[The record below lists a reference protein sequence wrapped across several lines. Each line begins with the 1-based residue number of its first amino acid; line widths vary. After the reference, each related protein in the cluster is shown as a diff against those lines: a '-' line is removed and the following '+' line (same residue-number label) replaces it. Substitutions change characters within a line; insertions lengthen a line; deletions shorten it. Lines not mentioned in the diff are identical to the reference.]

1 MRILSGIQP
10 TGTLHIGNYLGSVK
24 QWSDMLNK
32 SPEIEAFLMVVDL
45 HAITVQQDPKILRNK
60 IYELLAIYLS
70 SGFNPEKDNIFVQS
84 QNPDHPYLGWIFNCI
99 TPFGWMER
107 MTQYKDKKQKMEEYQ
122 NIVSVGLFDYP
133 ALMAADI
140 LLYDADVVPVGADQ
154 KQHVELTRDIAQR
167 FNSIY
172 GETFKIPEFRTNK
185 ETTNILDL
193 QNPAKKMSK
202 SDASAT
208 GRIDLMDTPQGIKD
222 KLKRAVTD
230 SDSHVAY
237 DPENKPGVSN
247 LLAIYSSVTTKSIQ
261 ELVTEYDGIGY
272 GQFKSDVADAVVA
285 YLEPLQNKIQTYL
298 SDLEQLDRIVNNG
311 NERAREVS
319 SQKIALVSDKMGLY
333 HNGKKN

>member
-24 QWSDMLNK
+24 QWSDMLND

-45 HAITVQQDPKILRNK
+45 HAITVPQDPAVLRRK
-60 IYELLAIYLS
+60 IYELLAIYLAA
-70 SGFNPEKDNIFVQS
+70 GFNPEKDNIFVQS

-140 LLYDADVVPVGADQ
+140 LLYDPDMVPVGADQ
-154 KQHVELTRDIAQR
+154 KQHVELTRDIAER
-167 FNSIY
+167 FNNIY
-172 GETFKIPEFRTNK
+172 GETFKVPEFRTNK

-193 QNPAKKMSK
+193 QNPDKKMSK
-202 SDASAT
+202 SDASAA
-208 GRIDLMDTPQGIKD
+208 GRIDLMDTPQGIQD

-230 SDSHVAY
+230 SDNHVAY
-237 DPENKPGVSN
+237 DPEKKPGVSN
-247 LLAIYSSVTTKSIQ
+247 LLAIFSSATGKTVE
-261 ELVTEYDGIGY
+261 ELAQAYDGKGY
-272 GQFKSDVADAVVA
+272 GQFKSDIADAVVA
-285 YLEPLQNKIQTYL
+285 FLSPLQEKINTYL

-311 NERAREVS
+311 NERARELS
-319 SQKIALVSDKMGLY
+319 SQKIALVADKMGLY
-333 HNGKKN
+333 HDGKKI